1 MTAHEISNAPR
12 SRRALLGGLLGG
24 VGVWAAS
31 MVSRAVPAEAA
42 AGDPILMGR
51 LNKAGGTSTELQTS
65 TSKPAFWARQ
75 LGGGHAVRAEAET
88 GRAVMALAG
97 HNGTGVW
104 AYSPNNIAVRA
115 TTLTGSALQAFG
127 ENGIGIYAE
136 SVRSDALRAV
146 SYDGYAGRFNGR
158 LRVTGYQDLLEIRDP
173 GAPPGYPPMS
183 SDGATVRFFARD
195 NGSGK
200 SQLCVRF
207 KSGAVQVI
215 ATEP

>member
-1 MTAHEISNAPR
+1 MTSHEISNEPR

-24 VGVWAAS
+24 LGVWAAS
-31 MVSRAVPAEAA
+31 VVSQAAPATAF
-42 AGDPILMGR
+42 AGDPIRMGR
-51 LNKAGGTSTELQTS
+51 LNKASGTSTELQTS

-88 GRAVMALAG
+88 GRALMALAG

-115 TTLTGSALQAFG
+115 TTDSGWAMQAWAESGVGLF
-127 ENGIGIYAE
+127 AE
-136 SVRSDALRAV
+136 SVGSDAVRAS
-146 SYDGYAGRFNGR
+146 SYNGYAGNFFGR
-158 LRVTGYQDLLEIRDP
+158 VRVTKYEDLVETNDP

-207 KSGAVQVI
+207 KSGTVQVI